1 MKGLCVYNS
10 GDVHDTDQSFEL
22 FILFMIIYEDDNSS
36 YIMEGKEK
44 NITAALKKISTNIET
59 GRKNIEADSNLV
71 ENLNMVRGSF
81 GEIESVIKGQVPALD
96 TMKKFTK

>member
-1 MKGLCVYNS
+1 
-10 GDVHDTDQSFEL
+10 
-22 FILFMIIYEDDNSS
+22 MIIYEDDNSS

-81 GEIESVIKGQVPALD
+81 GEIESVIKGQLPALD